1 MFYKKLMAFA
11 MLLSVAGTNIAL
23 AQPAPVDNYTVLP
36 PLGEFEQKTVPA
48 SYNAEPNYTYNQ
60 GFPLQGKVSV
70 VPLGTSFQVVT
81 ATTVSSAA
89 SQVGEMFTATIAEP
103 VNVGGQEVI
112 PAGSQ
117 VIGQVTYV
125 EPAGRVGKN
134 AKMDVRF
141 TSIKLPNGAK
151 VPITAKVVTVDKTG
165 TLKGGS
171 LKNQIVKAAA
181 TGAVATGAG
190 TLTGLSLGAITGGIG
205 GGAVVGT
212 AAGGLFGLGY
222 VFSRKGKEVTIPAGQ
237 KMSIVLEQPV
247 TVGR

>member
-1 MFYKKLMAFA
+1 MFYKKLLAFA
-11 MLLSVAGTNIAL
+11 MLLSVVGANVAM
-23 AQPAPVDNYTVLP
+23 AQPAPVDNYTTLP
-36 PLGEFEQKTVPA
+36 PLGELDNRNGLNNYIPEQN
-48 SYNAEPNYTYNQ
+48 YNYNQ

-70 VPLGTSFQVVT
+70 VPLGTSFQVV
-81 ATTVSSAA
+81 AGTTVSSSA
-89 SQVGEMFTATIAEP
+89 SQVGEMFTATLAEA
-103 VNVGGQEVI
+103 VNVNGQEVI

-125 EPAGRVGKN
+125 EPAGRIGKN

-141 TSIKLPNGAK
+141 TSIKLANGVK
-151 VPITAKVVTVDKTG
+151 VPIAAKVVTVDKTG

-171 LKNQIVKAAA
+171 LKTQIVKAAA

-222 VFSRKGKEVTIPAGQ
+222 VFSRKGKEVTISAGQ
-237 KMSIVLEQPV
+237 KMSIILEQPV